1 MNISRIERFA
11 PLSGVVFIVL
21 FAVSAAFVGDQGY
34 LSSPSDLEELFTD
47 DSTRINIGG
56 FMAVLS
62 AAFLIWFAGSLRH
75 SLRLSEG
82 GTGRL
87 SALALGGGVAAG
99 AFTALAGSVVRV
111 AAQRGGSDSGISADS
126 AVVFSD
132 IANSVGGI
140 ALPLALAVMIAAS
153 AAVMFRTGTWPT
165 WLAWV
170 SLVVAVGS
178 LTPLSYIFLA
188 AELLWILVVSILLV
202 TRGAAESTAAAAG
215 GG

>member
-1 MNISRIERFA
+1 VSLSRMERFA

-21 FAVSAAFVGDQGY
+21 FVVSAAFVGDQGY
-34 LSSPSDLEELFTD
+34 LSSPTDLEEMFTD
-47 DSTRINIGG
+47 DSTQIDIGG
-56 FMAVLS
+56 FLAVLS

-75 SLRLSEG
+75 SLRLLEG
-82 GTGRL
+82 GTERL

-132 IANSVGGI
+132 IANSVGGV
-140 ALPLALAVMIAAS
+140 ALPVALAVMIAAS
-153 AAVMFRTGTWPT
+153 AAVMFRTGAWPT
-165 WLAWV
+165 WLAWA
-170 SLVVAVGS
+170 SVVIAVGS

-188 AELLWILVVSILLV
+188 AELLWILVVSIFLV
-202 TRGAAESTAAAAG
+202 MRGADESTATAAG